1 MLRSGKVEAE
11 WGDAVQERRKMRKEL
26 TNLIRWKFF
35 IFGLKSDDSNLIQE
49 GAHCQWETEHAGDY
63 FICYS

>member
-35 IFGLKSDDSNLIQE
+35 IFGLKSDDSNLYQE

-63 FICYS
+63 FIGYS